1 MNDIPTSAGSAFWA
15 ARGVRIEP
23 EPVDEEPGYEGD
35 AGEGG
40 AEDGEGHD
48 GFESETEPV
57 AVAASVAVLVADGDV
72 AAVAAEP
79 GVGSSDAAPAAMPAT
94 ASVPAQASAPDA
106 EPVSVP
112 DAELAPGLD
121 AEPVPAPDPES
132 MPTSEPEPEPE
143 AVADPA
149 AEPVSI
155 LASPAPEAVAA
166 ETTPPDVADAPE
178 VAAPTDLTA
187 AADATPD
194 TDVVPEPAAVLPAEP
209 AAAPAADPT
218 PDPSASEHSSASAPF
233 IPTQA
238 SFDEVEPQLGEPV
251 DGLVALN
258 ETLIDAARTK
268 AELAAKAAEPVW
280 QLTDD
285 GLAALP
291 DLRTCLEAILLVVD
305 EPVTEVVL
313 AQIVERPTEQ
323 VTAALRALSA
333 EYTSQGRG
341 FDLREVGVGDGSLVT
356 QTGWRFYTRAEC
368 APVVER
374 FIRDGQQSRLT
385 QAALETLAVVAY
397 RQPVS
402 RSKVSAIRGVNCDG
416 VMRTLLARG
425 LVEECG
431 TEYETGALLYRT
443 TGYFLERMGL
453 KGLEELPDLAP
464 LLPSAAEMEDEV

>member
-23 EPVDEEPGYEGD
+23 EPVDEDLEH
-35 AGEGG
+35 EGG
-40 AEDGEGHD
+40 AEDGAEGGE
-48 GFESETEPV
+48 GFEPGPEPV
-57 AVAASVAVLVADGDV
+57 PGPVSAADG
-72 AAVAAEP
+72 AVAAEP
-79 GVGSSDAAPAAMPAT
+79 GIGLSDSAPAAIPAT
-94 ASVPAQASAPDA
+94 APVPAQASAPDA
-106 EPVSVP
+106 EPVH
-112 DAELAPGLD
+112 ALD
-121 AEPVPAPDPES
+121 
-132 MPTSEPEPEPE
+132 PEPE
-143 AVADPA
+143 AA
-149 AEPVSI
+149 A
-155 LASPAPEAVAA
+155 AQD
-166 ETTPPDVADAPE
+166 TPPDVADIPE
-178 VAAPTDLTA
+178 VATPTDQIA
-187 AADATPD
+187 AADATPEAD
-194 TDVVPEPAAVLPAEP
+194 LVPEPDAVPAAEP
-209 AAAPAADPT
+209 
-218 PDPSASEHSSASAPF
+218 APF